1 MEIEKKEAADMN
13 DAPPSDPKNC
23 LYNCSECS
31 SNIEIISLD
40 ENNIEFICN
49 NKHNIKIEIKEYLNK
64 MKQYNK
70 IKLNDDKCDVHKKE
84 YLSYCFDCNNHLC
97 KDCLK
102 TGNHKYHYKINI
114 IEILPED
121 EILDKIRSLIQK
133 NIIKIN
139 KLKKDKT
146 KTEERL
152 SNILNKNIE
161 KIKSIKNEN
170 KEKNN
175 KKEEDE
181 LKVNKR
187 EYESKIKKLKE
198 EYDNKIKEIK
208 NEENLQ
214 IKEEKDIKKKENEN
228 IMDDETNNENLEK
241 EKREGININIENNL
255 AKEKIIK
262 LDNFTL
268 QP

>member
-121 EILDKIRSLIQK
+121 EILDKIIKDEDNHLYYHSYDYEFN
-133 NIIKIN
+133 NIILNDKYDLFN
-139 KLKKDKT
+139 NLKKYVIMT
-146 KTEERL
+146 KNEIWE
-152 SNILNKNIE
+152 NMK
-161 KIKSIKNEN
+161 KFIKNQIS
-170 KEKNN
+170 KFNN
-175 KKEEDE
+175 YIYY
-181 LKVNKR
+181 N
-187 EYESKIKKLKE
+187 
-198 EYDNKIKEIK
+198 
-208 NEENLQ
+208 
-214 IKEEKDIKKKENEN
+214 
-228 IMDDETNNENLEK
+228 
-241 EKREGININIENNL
+241 
-255 AKEKIIK
+255 
-262 LDNFTL
+262 
-268 QP
+268 

>member
-1 MEIEKKEAADMN
+1 MDAKDKEIYELNGKLRKYQ
-13 DAPPSDPKNC
+13 KNC

-139 KLKKDKT
+139 KLKKDK
-146 KTEERL
+146 EEDFKGEK
-152 SNILNKNIE
+152 NVDNKNTEDKNKEE
-161 KIKSIKNEN
+161 KNK
-170 KEKNN
+170 KEKNKIKDDEN
-175 KKEEDE
+175 NKETKKDEKKKKGDKKKKEE
-181 LKVNKR
+181 KM
-187 EYESKIKKLKE
+187 KK
-198 EYDNKIKEIK
+198 
-208 NEENLQ
+208 
-214 IKEEKDIKKKENEN
+214 
-228 IMDDETNNENLEK
+228 
-241 EKREGININIENNL
+241 
-255 AKEKIIK
+255 
-262 LDNFTL
+262 
-268 QP
+268 

>member
-102 TGNHKYHYKINI
+102 SGEHKYHYKINI
-114 IEILPED
+114 KKLIHIFNEWKYGDWGLGIGDWGLGPIPNPQSPIPILPW
-121 EILDKIRSLIQK
+121 
-133 NIIKIN
+133 
-139 KLKKDKT
+139 
-146 KTEERL
+146 
-152 SNILNKNIE
+152 
-161 KIKSIKNEN
+161 
-170 KEKNN
+170 
-175 KKEEDE
+175 
-181 LKVNKR
+181 
-187 EYESKIKKLKE
+187 
-198 EYDNKIKEIK
+198 
-208 NEENLQ
+208 
-214 IKEEKDIKKKENEN
+214 
-228 IMDDETNNENLEK
+228 
-241 EKREGININIENNL
+241 
-255 AKEKIIK
+255 
-262 LDNFTL
+262 
-268 QP
+268 